1 MERRQVAVVCADAQW
16 FASSLF
22 VFRPGGA
29 PCMVGEVLLESDGW
43 SFLLFRP
50 GAAPCMVGKVLL
62 ESDGWSFLLF
72 LPGGAI
78 ENSPAIYRWVAG
90 YRKQLVP

>member
-1 MERRQVAVVCADAQW
+1 MCQTAQW

-50 GAAPCMVGKVLL
+50 G
-62 ESDGWSFLLF
+62 
-72 LPGGAI
+72 GAI
-78 ENSPAIYRWVAG
+78 DE
-90 YRKQLVP
+90 